1 VSRVTGHAS
10 GTSST
15 GSERTTLNGS
25 RYIRQEILDLIG
37 PDGQRRIS
45 AASVVLVGCGALGT
59 NIANNLVRS
68 GVGSLRIVDRDVV
81 ELDNLQRQVLFHE
94 GHARER
100 TPKAIAAVEQLR
112 EINSSV
118 ALDAQVC
125 EVTAAN
131 VESLLAGF
139 DLVMDG
145 TDNVQ
150 TRSLINAVCLKTGT
164 PWIVGGAVGSTGFV
178 MPIIPGRTPC
188 YRCLLAELPA
198 PGTTPTAA
206 TAGILNS
213 TTAVVGAL
221 QCSLALRLLVGALE
235 LGDQALLLDVWDLD
249 FSGVRIPRRPDC
261 PACGH

>member
-1 VSRVTGHAS
+1 MPD
-10 GTSST
+10 
-15 GSERTTLNGS
+15 S

-37 PDGQRRIS
+37 TEGQRRIS

-68 GVGSLRIVDRDVV
+68 GVGRLRIIDRDVV

-94 GHARER
+94 GHVRDRA
-100 TPKAIAAVEQLR
+100 PKALAAVEQLR
-112 EINSSV
+112 EVNSSV
-118 ALDAQVC
+118 ALDAQVS
-125 EVTAAN
+125 EVSAAN
-131 VESLLAGF
+131 VQALLAGY

-150 TRSLINAVCLKTGT
+150 TRSLINASCLKSGT

-178 MPIIPGRTPC
+178 MPVFPGRTPC

-198 PGTTPTAA
+198 PGTTPSAA

-221 QCSLALRLLVGALE
+221 QCALALRLLVGALE
-235 LGDQALLLDVWDLD
+235 PGDDALLLDVWDLD
-249 FSGVRIPRRPDC
+249 FSRVRIPRRPDC

>member
-1 VSRVTGHAS
+1 LPS
-10 GTSST
+10 
-15 GSERTTLNGS
+15 S
-25 RYIRQEILDLIG
+25 RYIRQEILELIG
-37 PDGQRRIS
+37 PEGQRRIS
-45 AASVVLVGCGALGT
+45 AAAVVVVGCGALGT
-59 NIANNLVRS
+59 NIANNLARS
-68 GVGSLRIVDRDVV
+68 GVGRLRIIDRDVV

-94 GHARER
+94 GHVRER

-112 EINSSV
+112 EVNSSV
-118 ALDAQVC
+118 TLEAEVC
-125 EVTAAN
+125 EVASGN
-131 VESLLAGF
+131 VEALLSGF

-150 TRSLINAVCLKTGT
+150 TRSLINAACLKSGT

-178 MPIIPGRTPC
+178 MPIVPGRTPC

-221 QCSLALRLLVGALE
+221 QCALALRLLVGALE
-235 LGDQALLLDVWDLD
+235 PRDEAMCLDVWDLD
-249 FSGVRIPRRPDC
+249 FTRVRIPRRPDC
-261 PACGH
+261 PACGQRGT